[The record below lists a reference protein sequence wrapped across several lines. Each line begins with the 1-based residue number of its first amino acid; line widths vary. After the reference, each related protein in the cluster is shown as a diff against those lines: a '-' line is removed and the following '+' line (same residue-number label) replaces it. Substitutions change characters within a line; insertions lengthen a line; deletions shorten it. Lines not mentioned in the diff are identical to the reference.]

1 MMGYSHAISGAMAA
15 SVVAA
20 FQPALIAPNPQTYT
34 MSCLLAAGAAVMAD
48 ADHPNARAAKTF
60 GPVVNVIGAVSGG
73 HRHGTHTVWAAGLV
87 AAACWGASLWT
98 LQVAGVVIYPV
109 GFLVVFIAMGLGLA
123 ALTGLNRWIVLS
135 VAAVVAA
142 GAAVLVPDPLWL
154 TIVVGGGYL
163 VHLLGDILTTKGV
176 AVFRPLPPTIRVP
189 LLGDAGSMRE
199 AVLVAL
205 MIGVWAVLT
214 FTLVVP
220 GV

>member
-1 MMGYSHAISGAMAA
+1 MMGHSHAISGAMAA

-60 GPVVNVIGAVSGG
+60 GPIVNVIGVVSGG

-87 AAACWGASLWT
+87 AAACWGASLWS
-98 LQVAGVVIYPV
+98 LQVADVTIYPV
-109 GFLVVFIAMGLGLA
+109 GFLAVFIAMGLGLA
-123 ALTGLNRWIVLS
+123 ALTGLNRWIVLPVS
-135 VAAVVAA
+135 AAVAV
-142 GAAVLVPDPLWL
+142 GAAILVPDPLWL
-154 TIVVGGGYL
+154 TVVVGGGYL

-189 LLGDAGSMRE
+189 LLGDAGSARE
-199 AVLVAL
+199 TVFVVLMVA
-205 MIGVWAVLT
+205 IWAVLT
-214 FTLVVP
+214 FTLIVP
-220 GV
+220 GM

>member
-1 MMGYSHAISGAMAA
+1 MMGHAHAISGATAA

-60 GPVVNVIGAVSGG
+60 GPIVNVIGAVSGG

-87 AAACWGASLWT
+87 AAACWGAGLWT
-98 LQVAGVVIYPV
+98 LQVAGVTVYPI

-123 ALTGLNRWIVLS
+123 ALTGLNRWIVLAAS
-135 VAAVVAA
+135 AMVAV

-154 TIVVGGGYL
+154 TVVVGGGYL

-176 AVFRPLPPTIRVP
+176 KVFRPLPPTIRIP

-199 AVLVAL
+199 AALVVLMTAVWVAL
-205 MIGVWAVLT
+205 T
-214 FTLVVP
+214 FMFVVP
-220 GV
+220 GM

>member
-1 MMGYSHAISGAMAA
+1 MMGYSHAISGATAA

-87 AAACWGASLWT
+87 AAACWGAILWT

-199 AVLVAL
+199 AVFVAL